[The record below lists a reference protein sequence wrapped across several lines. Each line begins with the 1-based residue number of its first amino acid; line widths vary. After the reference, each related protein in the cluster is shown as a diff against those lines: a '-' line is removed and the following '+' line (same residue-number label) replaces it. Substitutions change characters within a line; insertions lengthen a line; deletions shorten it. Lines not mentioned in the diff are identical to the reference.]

1 MHLLDQR
8 SPLLRRDRPH
18 LPLLCALLGV
28 FTLSGCTVLLDFE
41 ECVTNASCAAG
52 AQCVEGVCLSSQSA
66 IRVSVRGVIAQST
79 TWTKDNIYVLENI
92 VSIPPSVTLTI
103 EPGTT
108 VLGDRNSAL
117 VARSGGRIIAKGTR
131 EEPIVFTSAKPAG
144 ERLAGDWG
152 GVAVLGKAR
161 VNRENFQ
168 LNIFTDESD
177 ALVGGDDDTWNC
189 GTFEYVRVEFA
200 GGKIKGEEALNG
212 LTLAGCGSQTK
223 VEYVQ
228 VHFGED
234 DGVEIFGG
242 TVDLRH
248 ILVSRSQDD
257 GFDIDTA
264 WRGTAQFLV
273 VIQDASG
280 DNAIEVDNLGED
292 PTALPR
298 TDFSIYNYTLIGADD
313 VVLNQRAVT
322 FKAGGVGLLSHGII
336 MGQGQEA
343 VDVVGQESGRLAA
356 EGEIEVLNTLFFNI
370 GEDGTSYFPTDE
382 TVGTQGDDD
391 IGFIEDVYFS
401 RSEAQNTFGQ
411 DPALENPYDLLNPGL
426 RPTNLDVVTGTEIPT
441 PPAPFLATAN
451 YLGAFTPGVDP
462 WTEDWTSFPGS

>member
-1 MHLLDQR
+1 M
-8 SPLLRRDRPH
+8 
-18 LPLLCALLGV
+18 
-28 FTLSGCTVLLDFE
+28 LSGCTVLLDFT
-41 ECVTNASCAAG
+41 ECTTNTSCATG
-52 AQCVEGVCLSSQSA
+52 AQCIEGVCQLEQGSQ
-66 IRVSVRGVIAQST
+66 VKVRGVIAQST
-79 TWTKDNIYVLENI
+79 TWTKENTYVLENI

-103 EPGTT
+103 EPGTKI
-108 VLGDRNSAL
+108 LGERNSAL

-131 EEPIVFTSAKPAG
+131 EEPIVFTSAKPEG

-152 GVAVLGKAR
+152 GVAVLGKAK
-161 VNRENFQ
+161 VNRDNFQ
-168 LNIFTDESD
+168 LNIFTDEID
-177 ALVGGDDDTWNC
+177 ALVGGDDDSWDC
-189 GTFEYVRVEFA
+189 GTFEYVRIEFA
-200 GGKIKGEEALNG
+200 GGKVKGEEALNG
-212 LTLAGCGSQTK
+212 LTLAGCGSKTK

-234 DGVEIFGG
+234 DGVELFGG

-292 PTALPR
+292 PTATPR
-298 TDFSIYNYTLIGADD
+298 TDFSIYNYTLIGANEP
-313 VVLNQRAVT
+313 VLSQRAVT
-322 FKAGGVGLLSHGII
+322 FKAGGIGLLSHGII
-336 MGQGQEA
+336 MGQGQEGI
-343 VDVVGQESGRLAA
+343 DIVGEESGRLAT
-356 EGEIEVLNTLFFNI
+356 EESIQIIDTLFFDI
-370 GEDGTSYFPTDE
+370 GENGTSYFPLDE
-382 TVGTQGDDD
+382 IVGTEDDDD
-391 IGFIEDVYFS
+391 IGFIEDEYYRRDDARNV
-401 RSEAQNTFGQ
+401 FGS
-411 DPALENPYDLLNPGL
+411 DPKLENPYDLLNPGL
-426 RPTNLDVVTGTEIPT
+426 RPTNLDVVTGTQISA